1 MSLHSNIAFRYLQCI
16 LDLTRTIGTDPK
28 QFRRIQNKDK
38 ASVYSTKITVASRS
52 INHIIPVY
60 IALVFPTKLKKVFH
74 QCMIGTDYSMTQLL
88 SHTIA
93 HFTGPSIML

>member
-1 MSLHSNIAFRYLQCI
+1 MILHPDQEGNASIMKLQCHCI
-16 LDLTRTIGTDPK
+16 QILTRTIGTDPK

-38 ASVYSTKITVASRS
+38 ASVYFTKITVASRS

-74 QCMIGTDYSMTQLL
+74 QCMIGTDY
-88 SHTIA
+88 
-93 HFTGPSIML
+93 